1 MEMTIGIRRRIAKQT
16 QRRAE
21 LTPETMIVALD
32 LGKRRHAVW
41 VTDSTRIPMETWMM
55 PATPQGFAT
64 LFERTA
70 RLQQQFERPHVLFAM
85 EPTSHFWK
93 LAAQQIMDRGA
104 HYRLVQPL
112 SVRRAREEQR
122 YTWAKGD
129 RMDAES
135 DRYAYRER
143 DLAGEAAGDGTV
155 GDLGTGGPHTAP
167 LGAAAGRYL
176 AGTPGVDR
184 ALLSQLS
191 ILA

>member
-1 MEMTIGIRRRIAKQT
+1 MEMTIGVRRRIAKQI

-32 LGKRRHAVW
+32 LGKHQHAVW
-41 VTDSTRIPMETWMM
+41 VTDSTRIPMGTWMM

-64 LFERTA
+64 LFDRTA

-85 EPTSHFWK
+85 EPTGHFWK

-129 RMDAES
+129 RIDAELI
-135 DRYAYRER
+135 ATLIANGTWLEKQT
-143 DLAGEAAGDGTV
+143 GDGTM
-155 GDLGTGGPHTAP
+155 GDLGTSGPHTAP
-167 LGAAAGRYL
+167 FGPAAGRYL

-184 ALLSQLS
+184 TLLSQLS

>member
-1 MEMTIGIRRRIAKQT
+1 MEMTIGVRRRIAKQT

-32 LGKRRHAVW
+32 LGKRQHAVW
-41 VTDSTRIPMETWMM
+41 VTDSTRIPMGTWMM

-64 LFERTA
+64 LFDRTA

-93 LAAQQIMDRGA
+93 LAAQQIVDQSA

-129 RMDAES
+129 RMDAELI
-135 DRYAYRER
+135 AT
-143 DLAGEAAGDGTV
+143 LIANGTWLEKQLET
-155 GDLGTGGPHTAP
+155 GPWGTWEQVARTRLHWTC
-167 LGAAAGRYL
+167 
-176 AGTPGVDR
+176 PGLVDT
-184 ALLSQLS
+184 LS
-191 ILA
+191 